1 MEGDPAKDGGD
12 AMKIGS
18 SRTTIDRLDR
28 FLAKKE
34 YDKALEAI
42 KKEIWKNPNQLNLR
56 LRQAEILDLQGKRHK
71 AIFIYRDLAETQARD
86 GFYARAIAIYK
97 KILRLDPEQNIH
109 SEMAR
114 LIEED
119 RRIKLESLRRRERDS
134 ALGEEAAAT
143 DQELKELKA
152 STLFSS
158 FVRETLVEIIA
169 STELRSYD
177 EGDIIVTEGEEGS
190 SLFLI
195 VGGTVKVF
203 TRTDDGKNIALAEL
217 GPGDFFGEVSLLTG
231 RPRTATITA
240 RTEVTAIELDRA
252 SIDRIANDHPEVRQV
267 LEEFYERRAKETVE
281 AVIKRIRAEGELN
294 PNAGS
299 YTLGPG
305 ETPESS

>member
-1 MEGDPAKDGGD
+1 
-12 AMKIGS
+12 MKIGS
-18 SRTTIDRLDR
+18 SGAAIGKLDR
-28 FLAKKE
+28 YLAKKE

-42 KKEIWKNPNQLNLR
+42 KKELRKNPSQLNLR

-71 AIFIYRDLAETQARD
+71 AIFIYRDIAETQARD
-86 GFYARAIAIYK
+86 GFHARAIAVYK
-97 KILRLDPEQNIH
+97 KILKLDPEQNVH

-119 RRIKLESLRRRERDS
+119 RRSKMASQERRELTS
-134 ALGEEAAAT
+134 ALEEEASST
-143 DQELKELKA
+143 DQELKELHA

-158 FVRETLVEIIA
+158 FEREALVEIIV

-195 VGGTVKVF
+195 VGGSVKVF
-203 TRTDDGKNIALAEL
+203 TRTEDGGNVALAEL
-217 GPGDFFGEVSLLTG
+217 SAGDFFGEVSLLTG

-252 SIDRIANDHPEVRQV
+252 SVDRIAEGHSEVRQV
-267 LEEFYERRAKETVE
+267 LEDFYERRAQETVE
-281 AVIKRIRAEGELN
+281 AVIKRIRETG
-294 PNAGS
+294 PPGPGAGS
-299 YTLGPG
+299 YTIGLGAPSTD
-305 ETPESS
+305 E